1 MSEHT
6 RREFIRA
13 TAAAA
18 GASFAFNSVPR
29 SAASPRPTAV
39 PMPTQRSKALMALFA
54 LNYPIFEAPHGAR
67 NTTPELV
74 IAVSKAGAMGALALT
89 HHTPDSARD
98 AVSKVRSATKGAFF
112 INYILAF
119 PFADGAASLQAAL
132 DAGAPIVQ
140 FSWGLPPKEAISAIH
155 AAGAKLGM
163 QVTSKESAKAA
174 LDLGADYLVCQG
186 TEAGG
191 HVQATR
197 GLYEALPKVLEEA
210 KQKPVIA
217 SGGIG
222 NGDGIRKALLAGAS
236 GAMLGTRFVATIE
249 SNGHSAYKQAMLAAH
264 TQDTALTVCFQD
276 GWPATHRA
284 LRSRTFVL
292 WDAAGCPPPGKRP
305 GEGEVVAT
313 RPDGSKAL
321 RYDWRSPYRGME
333 GAVTECAMYAGLS
346 VDFVKD
352 LPAAGELVERL
363 WQECKATHNITAD
376 TARRFPKR
384 SKDGRIRR

>member
-6 RREFIRA
+6 RREFIRT
-13 TAAAA
+13 TAAAGTA
-18 GASFAFNSVPR
+18 LAFSSVPG
-29 SAASPRPTAV
+29 SDASPAPTTTL
-39 PMPTQRSKALMALFA
+39 MPTQRSKALMALFA
-54 LNYPIFEAPHGAR
+54 LKYPIFEAPHGAR
-67 NTTPELV
+67 NTTPELA

-112 INYILAF
+112 ITYILAF
-119 PFADGAASLQAAL
+119 PFADGAASLQAGL

-140 FSWGLPPKEAISAIH
+140 FSWGLPAKEAISAIR

-163 QVTSKESAKAA
+163 QVTSRESAKAA

-222 NGDGIRKALLAGAS
+222 NGDRIRKALLAGAS
-236 GAMLGTRFVATIE
+236 GGMLGPGFVAATE
-249 SNGHSAYKQAMLAAH
+249 SNGHPVYKQAILEAH
-264 TQDTALTVCFQD
+264 AHDTALTVCFQD

-284 LRSRTFVL
+284 LRNRTFVL

-305 GEGEVVAT
+305 GEGEIVAT

-321 RYDWRSPYRGME
+321 RYDWRSPFRGME
-333 GAVTECAMYAGLS
+333 GAVTECPLYAGLS

-363 WQECKATHNITAD
+363 WQECKATHLHHTH
-376 TARRFPKR
+376 
-384 SKDGRIRR
+384 

>member
-1 MSEHT
+1 
-6 RREFIRA
+6 
-13 TAAAA
+13 
-18 GASFAFNSVPR
+18 
-29 SAASPRPTAV
+29 
-39 PMPTQRSKALMALFA
+39 MPTQRSKELMALFG
-54 LNYPIFEAPHGAR
+54 LKYPIFEAPHGAR
-67 NTTPELV
+67 NTTPELA

-89 HHTPDSARD
+89 DHTPASARD
-98 AVSKVRSATKGAFF
+98 AVSKVRAATKGAFF
-112 INYILAF
+112 INYILEF
-119 PFADGAASLQAAL
+119 PFESGAASLQAAL

-140 FSWGLPPKEAISAIH
+140 FSWGLPPKEAISAIR

-163 QVTSKESAKAA
+163 QVTSRESAKAA

-222 NGDGIRKALLAGAS
+222 NGEGIRKALLAGAS
-236 GAMLGTRFVATIE
+236 AAMLGTRFVATIE
-249 SNGHSAYKQAMLAAH
+249 SNGHPVYKQAILEAH
-264 TQDTALTVCFQD
+264 AHDTALTVCFQD

-284 LRSRTFVL
+284 LRNRTFVL

-305 GEGEVVAT
+305 GEGEIVAT

-321 RYDWRSPYRGME
+321 RYDWRSPFRGME
-333 GAVTECAMYAGLS
+333 GAVTECPLYAGLS

-363 WQECKATHNITAD
+363 WQECKATHLHHTH
-376 TARRFPKR
+376 
-384 SKDGRIRR
+384 

>member
-6 RREFIRA
+6 RREFIRT
-13 TAAAA
+13 TAAAGTA
-18 GASFAFNSVPR
+18 LAFSSVPG
-29 SAASPRPTAV
+29 SDASPAPTTTL
-39 PMPTQRSKALMALFA
+39 MPTQRSKALMALFG
-54 LNYPIFEAPHGAR
+54 LKYPIFEAPHGAR
-67 NTTPELV
+67 NTTPELA

-89 HHTPDSARD
+89 DHTPDSARD

-132 DAGAPIVQ
+132 DAGAPILQ
-140 FSWGLPPKEAISAIH
+140 FSWILPPNEASSAIR

-163 QVTSKESAKAA
+163 QVTSRESAKAA

-197 GLYEALPKVLEEA
+197 GLYEALPRVLEEA

-222 NGDGIRKALLAGAS
+222 NGEGIRKALLAGAS

-264 TQDTALTVCFQD
+264 ARDTALTVCFQD

-284 LRSRTFVL
+284 LRNHTFVL

-305 GEGEVVAT
+305 GEGEAVAT
-313 RPDGSKAL
+313 RPDGSKVL
-321 RYDWRSPYRGME
+321 RYDYRSPYRGME

-352 LPAAGELVERL
+352 LPAAGELVARL
-363 WQECKATHNITAD
+363 WQEYMAAHDITAGI
-376 TARRFPKR
+376 APRFRKKL
-384 SKDGRIRR
+384 KDVRIGR